1 MPDPHCCD
9 YACMWPCSINR
20 LEDILRTE
28 TKRGRASM
36 FQLGSGLETISR
48 GLPGIFG
55 EISGAFGDLG
65 TLLPYVVAGLMSGF
79 FAPFPVFAGFAAGY
93 LLVAVTY
100 RLPVPV
106 QPMKALGAA
115 ILTGTIAPV
124 EVAWAGAIIGGI
136 LLVISVTPRIDRAAR
151 LIPQSVIVGLQ
162 VGLGITLGAVAVKMM
177 DKGWQL
183 ALPTLMLLSLS
194 LIWRRGPW
202 AILAVGGGIIGGTL
216 GDGETTAHLFHV
228 SDNAPTAANIIVSG
242 IIPQL
247 PLTLLNA
254 VVLTAALSRSLYGVG
269 AARVSERKLA
279 ASSGILNLVMLPL
292 GAFPMCHG
300 AGGVTAHYRFGARGI
315 GAPLLMAALC
325 AAAALSGP
333 GVVNLLG
340 AIPLPVIGALLAY
353 ASADLA
359 FSRRL
364 IDARA
369 DCRPV
374 IAATAVTTFFLGA
387 ALGLVVGIA
396 AEVIRVGIKRRAAA
410 RTT

>member
-1 MPDPHCCD
+1 MSQPRPGFETFSRRLPHV
-9 YACMWPCSINR
+9 
-20 LEDILRTE
+20 
-28 TKRGRASM
+28 
-36 FQLGSGLETISR
+36 
-48 GLPGIFG
+48 FG

-100 RLPVPV
+100 RLPVPI

-115 ILTGTIAPV
+115 ILTGTIAPT

-136 LLVISVTPRIDRAAR
+136 LLVFSVIPRIDRAAR

-177 DKGWQL
+177 DSGWQL
-183 ALPTLMLLSLS
+183 ALPTLTILSLS

-202 AILAVGGGIIGGTL
+202 AILVVGGGLVAGAFGT
-216 GDGETTAHLFHV
+216 GETTAHLFHV
-228 SDNAPTAANIIVSG
+228 SDNAPTAANIFLSG
-242 IIPQL
+242 IVPQL

-254 VVLTAALSRSLYGVG
+254 VVLTAALSRSLYGPR

-279 ASSGILNLVMLPL
+279 ASSGILNLVLAPL

-300 AGGVTAHYRFGARGI
+300 AGGMTAHHRFGARGI

-333 GVVNLLG
+333 RVVNLLA

-374 IAATAVTTFFLGA
+374 IAATTVTTFFLGA
-387 ALGLVVGIA
+387 ALGLVAGVA
-396 AEVIRVGIKRRAAA
+396 SEAIRVEIKRRALAK
-410 RTT
+410 TIH